1 VSKGWFESSALYDF
15 TYNNSGKVTYNKI
28 QNNKGNTYY
37 LPYYGTFENNIF
49 LMMSSGRKKRQFMKL
64 E

>member
-1 VSKGWFESSALYDF
+1 MSKGWFESSALFDF
-15 TYNNSGKVTYNKI
+15 TYNNSGEVTYNKI

-37 LPYYGTFENNIF
+37 LPYYGTFENNTF